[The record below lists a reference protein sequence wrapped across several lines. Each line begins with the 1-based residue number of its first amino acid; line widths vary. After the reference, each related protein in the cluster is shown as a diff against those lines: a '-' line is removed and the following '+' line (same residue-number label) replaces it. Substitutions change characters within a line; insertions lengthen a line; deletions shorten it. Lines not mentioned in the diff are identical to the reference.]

1 MNIWLIQTGEPLP
14 VKSGIRKMRT
24 AVLADKLL
32 ERGHS
37 VIWWTSAFEHQQK
50 IMVSKKD
57 KNFDISKRYTIRV
70 LGGCKYRKNIS
81 LARYLNYQIVALK
94 FRIQSRRFPKPDVL
108 VASMP
113 DHLLAYE
120 AARYARKNSIPFL
133 VDIRDLWPDIF
144 LNHFKNKR
152 LYGLGRIVLA
162 PDFIRLSTLLKKT
175 DALVAVSKGYLQWGL
190 DKFRGPRSSLD
201 RVFYHGY
208 KINSKKAANANDKSD
223 IPGWLQG
230 RENQKLFVF
239 IGTFGVSYE
248 LELILNAARRFSK
261 SGKTDICF
269 VLAGTGEQ
277 ADLIRKKA
285 SELQNV
291 VLPGWINREEIEILL
306 KNGYVGLVPCRSV
319 ENTLPNKPF
328 EYLSSGLPLI
338 NSLEGE
344 MAELIERHRIGL
356 SYLPGDV
363 EGFYRCVQILASDS
377 RLRNQMS
384 SNASQFFKEYG
395 DADKIYAEY
404 AEHIERLVEAYR
416 GKPRFCHELS
426 SF

>member
-1 MNIWLIQTGEPLP
+1 MSELNIWLLQTGEPLP
-14 VKSGIRKMRT
+14 VLSGVRKLRT
-24 AVLADKLL
+24 ALLSDKLL
-32 ERGHS
+32 ERGHT
-37 VIWWTSAFEHQQK
+37 VYWWASAFEHQRK
-50 IMVSKKD
+50 VMLSDRDRVFKVSQR
-57 KNFDISKRYTIRV
+57 FSIRV
-70 LGGCKYRKNIS
+70 LRGCGYRKNIS
-81 LARYLNYQIVALK
+81 IARYLDHYILAYK
-94 FRIQSRRFPKPDVL
+94 FRIQARNFVKPDVI

-113 DHLLAYE
+113 CHLFAFE

-144 LNHFKNKR
+144 LNYFKNKR

-162 PDFIRLSTLLKKT
+162 PDFIRLSMLLKKT

-190 DKFRGPRSSLD
+190 DKFRGSRSSLD

-208 KINSKKAANANDKSD
+208 KINSKKAESVNDKSD
-223 IPGWLQG
+223 IYRWLKG
-230 RENQKLFVF
+230 RDNQKLFVF

-261 SGKTDICF
+261 SGITDICF

-285 SELQNV
+285 SKLQNV
-291 VLPGWINREEIEILL
+291 VLPGWINIEEIEILL

-328 EYLSSGLPLI
+328 EYLSFGLPLI

-344 MAELIERHRIGL
+344 MAELIERHRIGM
-356 SYLPGDV
+356 SYLPGDA

-377 RLRNQMS
+377 RLRDQMS

-404 AEHIERLVEAYR
+404 AEHIERLVEYKKHANSTER
-416 GKPRFCHELS
+416 S
-426 SF
+426 